1 MIVNYKTCLELTS
14 ETFGRDMIAFSDC
27 YSIGEEDSMILGY
40 YLDGQLYGIATL
52 DKKKTFGMD
61 IRPWFDVDGDIVRIS
76 RNVGPSETFKL
87 VDDKIMFAFDRKEK
101 MTDLD

>member
-14 ETFGRDMIAFSDC
+14 ETIGRDILAFSDC

-40 YLDGQLYGIATL
+40 YLHGQLYGIATL